1 MLSLQDVT
9 AEGNRNTYP
18 ARTTQQLPHFLPAA
32 GARDPVEAA
41 AGAVP
46 EARPHCTPRAS
57 LPLPGGR
64 HGRAPRTA
72 PRTGR
77 GAGRGAGASPPGEW
91 GCHQWE
97 GWPGAR
103 FHRAAPR
110 QPAASRCP
118 RGGDERPAGP
128 RPGVAGVGMRTLLS
142 AATAQGRAPV
152 AAGIR
157 RAPGRA
163 EESGP
168 RREAGH
174 RSPLQ
179 RPQRCLT
186 PPAPGG
192 RSRAGAVC
200 RVSCTKRHPRSR
212 LPPAPGRGAP
222 RLCPRRG
229 VPTAARP
236 ARPPA
241 AAAGSAAPPGG
252 LPPHPPAPG
261 GYF

>member
-1 MLSLQDVT
+1 MLEKCAVTSRCDSRREQKHLPCQDHTAASTFSL
-9 AEGNRNTYP
+9 R
-18 ARTTQQLPHFLPAA
+18 R
-32 GARDPVEAA
+32 
-41 AGAVP
+41 VP
-46 EARPHCTPRAS
+46 ETRWKRRPVRFHGRVLTAPPGPRCLSPGGGTAGPRA
-57 LPLPGGR
+57 
-64 HGRAPRTA
+64 
-72 PRTGR
+72 GR
-77 GAGRGAGASPPGEW
+77 GAGRGAGAPHPGER

-110 QPAASRCP
+110 QPAASQCP

-128 RPGVAGVGMRTLLS
+128 RPGAAGLGMRTLLS
-142 AATAQGRAPV
+142 AATAQGRAP
-152 AAGIR
+152 AATGTR

-163 EESGP
+163 GESGP
-168 RREAGH
+168 GREAGH
-174 RSPLQ
+174 RFLLQ

-186 PPAPGG
+186 PPAPGS

-200 RVSCTKRHPRSR
+200 RVSCTKSRPRSP

-222 RLCPRRG
+222 RLCPHRG